1 MDGTIVI
8 QERDF
13 LRESNAIED
22 VWDEESL
29 ERSIEAWLYI
39 RDQPRLNSSNIKRT
53 HRILMAGKMALAM
66 PRLDPLLAEKK
77 YLGHYRD
84 IPIYIGNR
92 QGTPHWL
99 LEGSVRHWAY
109 QANLPMLA
117 EQIKEHHIAYENIHP
132 FVDGNGRT
140 GRIFLNWQRLHNKLP
155 ILVIPENTKRTDY
168 YEWFRQ
174 QAWKRMA
181 ITKA

>member
-1 MDGTIVI
+1 MDGTINL

-53 HRILMAGKMALAM
+53 HRLLMK
-66 PRLDPLLAEKK
+66 DKVEKK

-84 IPIYIGNR
+84 TAVFIGGR
-92 QGTPHWL
+92 QGLPYWVIK
-99 LEGSVRHWAY
+99 ESVRYWAN
-109 QANLPMLA
+109 QANLPMVA
-117 EQIKEHHIAYENIHP
+117 EQIKEHHITYERIHP
-132 FVDGNGRT
+132 FIDGNGRT
-140 GRIFLNWQRLHNKLP
+140 GRIFLNWQRLRNGLP
-155 ILVIPENTKRTDY
+155 ILVIPENTKYVDY
-168 YEWFRQ
+168 YKWF
-174 QAWKRMA
+174 K
-181 ITKA
+181 